1 MFFSLLKILLPT
13 APKSVTKSC
22 NLQKHF
28 KPLLWVLTH
37 ITWRNGEL
45 TLFLYNFQGSRKKP
59 KLGQAR
65 NQCGVQH
72 CVCLIRY
79 ECAGLSPCD
88 DRCWP
93 TVSIW
98 HCTKSQA
105 TILSYR
111 LFTPDNCLPPHSSSR
126 PPPPTTPRVHVLFCH
141 TQMPIIMSDYIK
153 SKQFLLPHMR
163 HRKMAFKLLSVR
175 SLAVFIC
182 GLLLPSFAF
191 SLFILVCCFFHIH

>member
-1 MFFSLLKILLPT
+1 MVNWHYFYTI
-13 APKSVTKSC
+13 
-22 NLQKHF
+22 F
-28 KPLLWVLTH
+28 K
-37 ITWRNGEL
+37 E
-45 TLFLYNFQGSRKKP
+45 
-59 KLGQAR
+59 AER
-65 NQCGVQH
+65 NQNLGKREISAVYNIAYAWY
-72 CVCLIRY
+72 VMNAL
-79 ECAGLSPCD
+79 A
-88 DRCWP
+88 
-93 TVSIW
+93 
-98 HCTKSQA
+98 
-105 TILSYR
+105 YR

-191 SLFILVCCFFHIH
+191 SLFILVCCFFIYIKRYIHMFL